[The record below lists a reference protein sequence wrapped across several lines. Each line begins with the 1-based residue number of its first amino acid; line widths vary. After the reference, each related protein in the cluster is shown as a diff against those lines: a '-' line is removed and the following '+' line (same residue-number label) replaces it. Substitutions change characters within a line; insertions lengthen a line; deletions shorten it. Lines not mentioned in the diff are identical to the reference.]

1 MNYIINEN
9 NRKPSHYYKFLRE
22 AYIYCDTAVIKNAS
36 VTNLLGKMCHFM
48 LSGARLFI

>member
-1 MNYIINEN
+1 MRIIESLVIIINSQ
-9 NRKPSHYYKFLRE
+9 RS
-22 AYIYCDTAVIKNAS
+22 YIYCDTAVIKNAS